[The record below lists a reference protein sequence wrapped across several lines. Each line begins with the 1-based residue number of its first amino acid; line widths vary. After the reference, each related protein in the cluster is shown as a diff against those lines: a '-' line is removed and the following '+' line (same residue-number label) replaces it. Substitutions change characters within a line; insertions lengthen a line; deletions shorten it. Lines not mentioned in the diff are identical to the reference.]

1 MRLRFSLETQFVIF
15 SQFHFLRLAQTVIKM
30 PGQERPRSYSSDLS
44 TSSPNFFRGPA
55 PDPGPFTPI
64 DHLSSLESDDHYVPG
79 ALPIIIIPYEPIPI
93 PREPTLE
100 DILREAASDSTELDQ
115 VTHLK
120 LCVISDDLSLQR
132 VAAYCPLL
140 TSLNLEGSALNTLR
154 ELGCM
159 LINLRYLDV
168 SRCNLRSLDG
178 TSGLG
183 SVTHL
188 VANSNQI
195 EYLDP
200 CSFLDELQELSV
212 QGNVIRTT
220 YNLHCLSL
228 CPLRTLHIN
237 GNPIEEEVP
246 NLREEAKRII
256 PRLIFLNGQRIR
268 PEPDGERCA
277 EASST
282 HSSETSS
289 SSGSFSS
296 IEKSLESFNVNPVS
310 NSHSAGH
317 HGPSNGLSTP
327 TTAAPQ
333 TIVRPATAGKWLN

>member
-1 MRLRFSLETQFVIF
+1 MEAENSLGNAVCYFSPFKSTLLISSIT
-15 SQFHFLRLAQTVIKM
+15 KM
-30 PGQERPRSYSSDLS
+30 PGQERPRSHSSDLS

-55 PDPGPFTPI
+55 PDAGPFTPI
-64 DHLSSLESDDHYVPG
+64 DHLSSLESDDHYAPG
-79 ALPIIIIPYEPIPI
+79 ALPLIIIPYEPIPI

-100 DILREAASDSTELDQ
+100 DILRDAAPEATDLDQ
-115 VTHLK
+115 VKHLK
-120 LCVISDDLSLQR
+120 LCVISDDLSMQR

-140 TSLNLEGSALNTLR
+140 TSLNLEGSALHTLR

-159 LINLRYLDV
+159 LTNLRYLDV

-212 QGNVIRTT
+212 QGNLISST

-237 GNPIEEEVP
+237 GNPIEDEVH
-246 NLREEAKRII
+246 NLTEEAKRII

-268 PEPDGERCA
+268 PEAEERCSGA
-277 EASST
+277 HFT
-282 HSSETSS
+282 QHSSETSSSS

-296 IEKSLESFNVNPVS
+296 IEKSLESFNINPVS
-310 NSHSAGH
+310 RSHSDGYQ
-317 HGPSNGLSTP
+317 GPSNGLST
-327 TTAAPQ
+327 TGAAHHAV
-333 TIVRPATAGKWLN
+333 VRPSTAGK